1 MEAVIKVNRVFL
13 VKEDWY
19 RVAAA
24 LALLVLR
31 GKSVSILSEAAKNR
45 LQGFVAP
52 NRQTFVSSLAAYL
65 VSLALVSPLNL
76 VLNEMLRQL
85 RAIWSGRLTL
95 ALARRML
102 ERTKGGGG
110 EVSKDF
116 ETLVA
121 NDADKFV
128 ELQVDLTREVLE
140 AASHL
145 VFFTRILFQQSPFL
159 AQCAM
164 GTAVVTTGLSLKFG
178 AQRLSELFQ
187 LERESEALF
196 SHTLSTVRE
205 NLEGI
210 QFANGGEFELRR
222 IAQLDFDRQRA
233 GMTRKREK
241 DVVSLACNLLRQLAS
256 AGLPAWILRVDEKE
270 CHDSSHSHSHLHR
283 NHTHAGHSHA
293 SPISQQHSH
302 SEEEIGV
309 ANQLAVLV
317 QTTEAFD
324 EMLFHLLIV
333 TENFH
338 SVVRMLAI
346 AQDISQLLDRPA
358 AVFDADVATTYTS
371 VTSTNWLEVSQ
382 LSIHAPN
389 QLSPKWLVR
398 DLGFQIPQGHS
409 VLITGPSGCGKT
421 SILRVLFGLWDAQ
434 PGGVMAKPKDWM
446 CVAQKPYLCLGA
458 TLKEQVCFPS
468 SALQFTDLQVEQA
481 LDRVGLGQFSH
492 DLHNPHKRNWQLEF
506 SVGEQ
511 QRVSFA
517 RILLNQHRYV
527 LLDESTSS
535 CDLAT
540 EAKLYSLLCD
550 LGVCFVSV
558 GHRQSIEQYHQH
570 RIQLLGDGLGG
581 WQVT

>member
-1 MEAVIKVNRVFL
+1 MEAVIRVNRVFL
-13 VKEDWY
+13 ETGDWR

-31 GKSVSILSEAAKNR
+31 GKSVSVLSEAAKNR
-45 LQGFVAP
+45 LQGFAAP
-52 NRQTFVSSLAAYL
+52 SREAFVSSLVAYL
-65 VSLALVSPLNL
+65 AALVMVSPLNL
-76 VLNEMLRQL
+76 VLNEVLRQL
-85 RAIWSGRLTL
+85 RAVWSARLTL

-102 ERTKGGGG
+102 ERSSGGV

-116 ETLVA
+116 ESLVA

-128 ELQVDLTREVLE
+128 ELQVDLAREVME

-159 AQCAM
+159 AQCAV
-164 GTAVVTTGLSLKFG
+164 GTAVVTTGLSLQFG

-187 LERESEALF
+187 LERESDAVF

-210 QFANGGEFELRR
+210 QFANAGEFELER
-222 IAQLDFDRQRA
+222 IAQLDLARQRA

-256 AGLPAWILRVDEKE
+256 AGLPAWILRVDAEE
-270 CHDSSHSHSHLHR
+270 SHSHGHGHLHP
-283 NHTHAGHSHA
+283 NPTHAGHSHA
-293 SPISQQHSH
+293 SPIPPQKQQESR
-302 SEEEIGV
+302 V

-338 SVVRMLAI
+338 SVVRVLAI
-346 AQDISQLLDRPA
+346 AQDLSQLLLDRSRA
-358 AVFDADVATTYTS
+358 AKVATTYTTAES
-371 VTSTNWLEVSQ
+371 SNWLEVSQ
-382 LSIHAPN
+382 LSIHAPTSD
-389 QLSPKWLVR
+389 QPTKCLVR
-398 DLGFQIPQGHS
+398 DLAFQVPQGHS

-421 SILRVLFGLWDAQ
+421 SILRVLFGLWDA
-434 PGGVMAKPKDWM
+434 GDGDTKVAKPERWM

-468 SALQFTDLQVEQA
+468 SAIQFTDSQVEQA
-481 LDRVGLGQFSH
+481 LDRVGLGQFSQ
-492 DLHNPHKRNWQLEF
+492 DLHNPLKRNWQLEL

-517 RILLNQHRYV
+517 CILLNQHRYV

-535 CDLAT
+535 CDLQT
-540 EAKLYSLLCD
+540 EAKLYSLLRD

-570 RIQLLGDGLGG
+570 RIQLLGDGNGA
-581 WQVT
+581 WQRVT